1 MCNIFRYDKPHE
13 SELIALLKSEP
24 DWNSFTGPD
33 SINAFKNALLTSE
46 TYVYKIESKI
56 CGYLRA
62 LVDEFGI
69 YVSELYISPSHRKN
83 GYGKELL
90 KMIKQKHPNQ
100 EVYVLSD
107 EDPYYER
114 LGYKRVGSIF
124 QL

>member
-24 DWNSFTGPD
+24 DWNSFTDPD
-33 SINAFKNALLTSE
+33 SINTFKNALLTSE

-90 KMIKQKHPNQ
+90 QKIKQKHPNQ

-107 EDPYYER
+107 EDLYYER